1 MQSSSTESDSD
12 FGYPSSLLVLSGSS
26 PTRSTYKLPS
36 ITDLPLSESQTLF
49 FNQIQAISPNALDF
63 SHQEMPRAISAQL
76 TATKMR
82 KTPSASLMVAPSNHK
97 KNQNSSSHSK
107 SSWSQEEDEVL
118 LNAVSGKSNIN
129 WDYIASIDGK
139 HTPKQCRERW
149 LVKLNPEVRRSPF
162 ESWED
167 DLIQSERQKIGNHWS
182 LIAQLLP
189 GRTSCSVKN
198 RWYTVLRYR
207 PNRNPVVPNFPTMGT
222 SMMRSPIHRN
232 VFG

>member
-1 MQSSSTESDSD
+1 MLSSSSTDSDSD
-12 FGYPSSLLVLSGSS
+12 LGYPSTSLVLSKPSTTQSS
-26 PTRSTYKLPS
+26 LKLPS
-36 ITDLPLSESQTLF
+36 ISDLPLSESQSLF
-49 FNQIQAISPNALDF
+49 FNQIQTLIPKKFHLDA
-63 SHQEMPRAISAQL
+63 SGQVSAQL
-76 TATKMR
+76 TTTSLRSA
-82 KTPSASLMVAPSNHK
+82 PSASIMMAASNHK
-97 KNQNSSSHSK
+97 KNVSTSHSR

-207 PNRNPVVPNFPTMGT
+207 NQACSNFQ
-222 SMMRSPIHRN
+222 SMARSPIHRN
-232 VFG
+232 IFQ

>member
-1 MQSSSTESDSD
+1 MSSSSTDSDSEL
-12 FGYPSSLLVLSGSS
+12 GYTSPLFIQSRPISS
-26 PTRSTYKLPS
+26 YKLPS
-36 ITDLPLSESQTLF
+36 ISELPLTESESLF
-49 FNQIQAISPNALDF
+49 FNQIKTAQTPSSFIFGHLDTNGAVAADF
-63 SHQEMPRAISAQL
+63 
-76 TATKMR
+76 TTTK
-82 KTPSASLMVAPSNHK
+82 PSASLMVAPSNHK
-97 KNQNSSSHSK
+97 KNANSSSHSK

-167 DLIQSERQKIGNHWS
+167 ELIQRERQKIGNHWS

-207 PNRNPVVPNFPTMGT
+207 PARIPTMPNYP
-222 SMMRSPIHRN
+222 SLRSTINRN
-232 VFG
+232 VFC

>member
-1 MQSSSTESDSD
+1 MLSSSTDSDSD
-12 FGYPSSLLVLSGSS
+12 LGYPSSSLVLSKPSS
-26 PTRSTYKLPS
+26 TQSSFKLPS
-36 ITDLPLSESQTLF
+36 ISDLPLSESQSLF
-49 FNQIQAISPNALDF
+49 FNQIQTITPNVLNYPSF
-63 SHQEMPRAISAQL
+63 ETSGSVSAQL
-76 TATKMR
+76 TTTKLR
-82 KTPSASLMVAPSNHK
+82 STHSASIMMAASSHK
-97 KNQNSSSHSK
+97 KNISSSHSK

-198 RWYTVLRYR
+198 RWYTVLRFR
-207 PNRNPVVPNFPTMGT
+207 PTRNPLIPNFPNSASSLT
-222 SMMRSPIHRN
+222 RSPIHRN

>member
-1 MQSSSTESDSD
+1 MSSSSTDSDSD
-12 FGYPSSLLVLSGSS
+12 LGYSSPSFILTRPPSSQSS
-26 PTRSTYKLPS
+26 FKLPS
-36 ITDLPLSESQTLF
+36 ISELPLSESESLF
-49 FNQIQAISPNALDF
+49 FNQIRATQSPLSSYGN
-63 SHQEMPRAISAQL
+63 SEGNNTV
-76 TATKMR
+76 TANFTTTK
-82 KTPSASLMVAPSNHK
+82 PSVSMMVSTSNHK
-97 KNQNSSSHSK
+97 KNANSSSHSK

-167 DLIQSERQKIGNHWS
+167 ELIQRERQKIGNHWS

-207 PNRNPVVPNFPTMGT
+207 PARIASSPNYPSFGAP
-222 SMMRSPIHRN
+222 MMRSTMNRN
-232 VFG
+232 VLY